1 VLVRSGEAATV
12 EWQTTACVWQATA
25 EDWRD
30 VELVFSLE
38 RPSLGVEPP
47 DLTDDEV
54 TARRR
59 PDTIAVEA
67 RDHELQTA
75 GLGGD
80 APAGGAAQV
89 PGIDDGGLGVA
100 LTAARATV
108 VADGAPHRVPV
119 GGFTSPA
126 RIDRVA
132 IPLRSPWVHV
142 RARLTNTG
150 DVPLLAGPVDLV
162 MSSGYVGRTEIGF
175 IAAGEKLQLGFGP
188 QADVRIHRTETSERD
203 DAGLLGGWNVQTV
216 RIAVRLSN
224 LGSAP
229 REIVVTERVPISEVE
244 QVEVKASAPDA
255 YLLGAG
261 DQPGGEQVAQ
271 VTARAIDDRGL
282 VTWTVEL
289 PPLGRRAVTLEYRI
303 RSQRGVAGV

>member
-1 VLVRSGEAATV
+1 M
-12 EWQTTACVWQATA
+12 WQATA

-38 RPSLGVEPP
+38 RPSLGVAPP
-47 DLTDDEV
+47 DLTDDEIA
-54 TARRR
+54 ARRR

-80 APAGGAAQV
+80 GPAGAEAQV

-132 IPLRSPWVHV
+132 IPLR
-142 RARLTNTG
+142 
-150 DVPLLAGPVDLV
+150 
-162 MSSGYVGRTEIGF
+162 
-175 IAAGEKLQLGFGP
+175 
-188 QADVRIHRTETSERD
+188 
-203 DAGLLGGWNVQTV
+203 
-216 RIAVRLSN
+216 
-224 LGSAP
+224 
-229 REIVVTERVPISEVE
+229 
-244 QVEVKASAPDA
+244 
-255 YLLGAG
+255 
-261 DQPGGEQVAQ
+261 
-271 VTARAIDDRGL
+271 
-282 VTWTVEL
+282 
-289 PPLGRRAVTLEYRI
+289 
-303 RSQRGVAGV
+303 